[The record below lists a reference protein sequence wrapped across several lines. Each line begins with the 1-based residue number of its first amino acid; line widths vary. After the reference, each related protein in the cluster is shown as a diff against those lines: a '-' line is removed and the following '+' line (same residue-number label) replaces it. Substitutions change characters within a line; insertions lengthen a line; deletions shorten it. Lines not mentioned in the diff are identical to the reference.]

1 MRSLRPLLL
10 PLLLLACAKE
20 PTAASPTAGS
30 PSAGPPVSVGT
41 SAPQPALAAAAD
53 KAETT
58 AENSTINAENS
69 TINAENSV
77 EQTVLF
83 TPLVACTRMMCP
95 ENSCCNTCT
104 FLRWSKGRLEA
115 EAAPGAEPLP
125 SCTPDGCGACPSQLS
140 ATGQQVDA
148 QFIVSRWSLVPMEER
163 PKEEGPKASAP

>member
-20 PTAASPTAGS
+20 PTAASPAAGS
-30 PSAGPPVSVGT
+30 PSAGPPVSVGL

-58 AENSTINAENS
+58 AENTAENSTKNAENS
-69 TINAENSV
+69 A

-83 TPLVACTRMMCP
+83 SPLVACTRMMCP

-104 FLRWSKGRLEA
+104 FLRWSKGRIEA

-125 SCTPDGCGACPSQLS
+125 SCTPDGCGACPGQLS
-140 ATGQQVDA
+140 ATGALSEGKLLVR
-148 QFIVSRWSLVPMEER
+148 SWTLVPVE
-163 PKEEGPKASAP
+163 PKPSAP

>member
-20 PTAASPTAGS
+20 PTAASPAAGS
-30 PSAGPPVSVGT
+30 PSAGPPVSVGL
-41 SAPQPALAAAAD
+41 SAPQPAPAAAAD
-53 KAETT
+53 
-58 AENSTINAENS
+58 SV
-69 TINAENSV
+69 ENSV

-83 TPLVACTRMMCP
+83 SPLVACTRMMCP

>member
-20 PTAASPTAGS
+20 PTAASPTAAS

-41 SAPQPALAAAAD
+41 SAPQPAPAAAAD
-53 KAETT
+53 SV
-58 AENSTINAENS
+58 ENNA
-69 TINAENSV
+69 

-83 TPLVACTRMMCP
+83 SPLVACTRMMCP
-95 ENSCCNTCT
+95 EGSCCNTCT
-104 FLRWSKGRLEA
+104 FMRWSKGRLEA

-140 ATGQQVDA
+140 ATGEAVDA
-148 QFIVSRWSLVPMEER
+148 TFLVRRWSLVPMEER
-163 PKEEGPKASAP
+163 PKPAAP